1 MLYSPARITTLQ
13 LRKTTYNKFRKEV
26 LILEQLTIMNHPLI
40 SHKLAILRHEDTD
53 GKAFRELV
61 SEIAMLICYEA
72 TRDLKT
78 ECVDIPTPITT
89 AKCQMITHNKPVIVP
104 ILRAGLGMV
113 DGMLKILPSAK
124 IGHIGMC
131 RNHETLQPEQY
142 YCNLPADIDSR
153 TVFIL
158 DPMLATGGSIAAAI
172 TLLKEHGAKKIKV
185 LSIVGV
191 EEGVRK
197 VLDAHPDVQVFLG
210 VMDEK
215 LNEHG
220 YIVPG
225 LGDAGDRL
233 FGTE

>member
-1 MLYSPARITTLQ
+1 M
-13 LRKTTYNKFRKEV
+13 KN
-26 LILEQLTIMNHPLI
+26 LTVMQHPLI
-40 SHKLAILRHEDTD
+40 SHKLALLRNTNTD

-72 TRDLKT
+72 TRDMKT
-78 ECVDIPTPITT
+78 TPVDIPTPLTT
-89 AKCQMITHNKPVIVP
+89 AKCEMITTQKPVIVP

-131 RNHETLQPEQY
+131 RNHDTLEPEEY
-142 YCNLPADIDSR
+142 YCNLPSDIGER
-153 TVFIL
+153 TVFVL
-158 DPMLATGGSIAAAI
+158 DPMLATGGSLAAAVS
-172 TLLKEHGAKKIKV
+172 LLKEKGAKNIKI
-185 LSIVGV
+185 LSIVGAPVGV
-191 EEGVRK
+191 ERVNK
-197 VLDAHPDVQVFLG
+197 AHPDVPVFLG

-215 LNEHG
+215 LNEKG
-220 YIVPG
+220 YILPG

>member
-1 MLYSPARITTLQ
+1 ME
-13 LRKTTYNKFRKEV
+13 N
-26 LILEQLTIMNHPLI
+26 LTIMNHPLI
-40 SHKLAILRHEDTD
+40 SHKLSLLRHIDTD

-72 TRDLKT
+72 TRDMKT
-78 ECVDIPTPITT
+78 NPVDIPTPLMT
-89 AKCQMITHNKPVIVP
+89 AKCHMITENKPVIVP

-113 DGMLKILPSAK
+113 DGMLRILPSAK

-131 RNHETLQPEQY
+131 RNHDTLLPEKY
-142 YCNLPADIDSR
+142 YCNLPSDIAQR
-153 TVFIL
+153 TVFVL
-158 DPMLATGGSIAAAI
+158 DPMLATGGSLAAAV
-172 TLLKEHGAKKIKV
+172 TLLKEYGAKNIKV

-191 EEGVRK
+191 QEGVSK
-197 VLDAHPDVQVFLG
+197 VLEAHPDVHVYLG

-215 LNEHG
+215 LNEKG
-220 YIVPG
+220 YILPG

>member
-1 MLYSPARITTLQ
+1 M
-13 LRKTTYNKFRKEV
+13 NN
-26 LILEQLTIMNHPLI
+26 LTVMDHPLI
-40 SHKLAILRHEDTD
+40 SHKLALLRHQSTD

-72 TRDLKT
+72 TRDMET
-78 ECVDIPTPITT
+78 HAVDVPTPLMT
-89 AKCQMITHNKPVIVP
+89 AKCQMITTKKPVIVP

-113 DGMLKILPSAK
+113 DGMLKILPSSK

-131 RNHETLQPEQY
+131 RNHDTLQPEKY
-142 YCNLPADIDSR
+142 YCNLPADIGER
-153 TVFIL
+153 TVFVL
-158 DPMLATGGSIAAAI
+158 DPMLATGGSLAAAV
-172 TLLKEHGAKKIKV
+172 TLLKESGAKNIKV

-191 EEGVRK
+191 QEGVDK
-197 VLDAHPDVQVFLG
+197 VHEAHPDVHIYLG

-215 LNEHG
+215 LNEKG
-220 YIVPG
+220 YILPG

>member
-1 MLYSPARITTLQ
+1 MDR
-13 LRKTTYNKFRKEV
+13 
-26 LILEQLTIMNHPLI
+26 LTVMNHPLI
-40 SHKLAILRHEDTD
+40 SHKLAILRHVDTD

-78 ECVDIPTPITT
+78 TPVDVPTPLMT
-89 AKCQMITHNKPVIVP
+89 AKCQMITTEKPVLVP

-113 DGMLKILPSAK
+113 DGMLTILPSAK

-142 YCNLPADIDSR
+142 YCNLPVDIAER
-153 TVFIL
+153 TVFVL
-158 DPMLATGGSIAAAI
+158 DPMLATGGSLAAAI
-172 TLLKEHGAKKIKV
+172 TILKEKGAKNIKV
-185 LSIVGV
+185 LSIVGAEV
-191 EEGVRK
+191 GVKK
-197 VLDAHPDVQVFLG
+197 VLDAHPDVKIYLG
-210 VMDEK
+210 VLDDR
-215 LNEHG
+215 LNEKG
-220 YIVPG
+220 YILPG

>member
-1 MLYSPARITTLQ
+1 M
-13 LRKTTYNKFRKEV
+13 NN
-26 LILEQLTIMNHPLI
+26 LTVMDHPLI
-40 SHKLAILRHEDTD
+40 SHKLALLRHIDTD

-72 TRDLKT
+72 TRDMET
-78 ECVDIPTPITT
+78 TPVDIPTPLMT
-89 AKCQMITHNKPVIVP
+89 AKCQMITTKKPVIVP

-113 DGMLKILPSAK
+113 DGMLKILPSSK

-131 RNHETLQPEQY
+131 RNHETLQPEKY
-142 YCNLPADIDSR
+142 YCNLPSDISER
-153 TVFIL
+153 TVFVL
-158 DPMLATGGSIAAAI
+158 DPMLATGGSLAAAVS
-172 TLLKEHGAKKIKV
+172 LLKEYGAKDIKV

-191 EEGVRK
+191 EEGVNK
-197 VLDAHPDVQVFLG
+197 VHEAHPDVHIYLG

-215 LNEHG
+215 LNEKG
-220 YIVPG
+220 YILPG